1 MTTKRL
7 DDFNSNNKKGKGE
20 KHVSYGKRTE
30 TPQVSNND
38 ILHLLMDLNEKLDK
52 IITKLQ

>member
-20 KHVSYGKRTE
+20 KHVSYGKLLTVERAAEIFKNYITE
-30 TPQVSNND
+30 
-38 ILHLLMDLNEKLDK
+38 
-52 IITKLQ
+52 